1 MSDLDALETFRQE
14 VREFLEAEC
23 PATMR
28 GPADPT
34 GTMNWGGRKREF
46 FQPEEDGERWMQT
59 MAERGWTVPTWPKEY
74 GGGGLD
80 TAHARVLAQEM
91 ARIQAKP
98 PLTNLGITMLGPTLL
113 EYGNEEQKQEHLR
126 AIVEGRIRWCQ
137 GYSEPGAGSDLAS
150 LQTRCED
157 EGDHF
162 RINGQKIWTTYADKS
177 DWIFC
182 LVRTD
187 PDSPK
192 HEGISF
198 VLIDMDQPGV
208 TTTPIKLI
216 SGSSP
221 FCQTFFEDA
230 RAEKKDLVG
239 PLNGGWTIAKRL
251 LQFERMSIGGMDS
264 ARTRGPRRAT
274 LAELAKQ
281 QFGDQDGRLAE
292 PGLRDE
298 IAAFDIADHAMRST
312 MRRAADEARSGGEV
326 GTASSI
332 LKYIATENNKRRQEI
347 RVEILGMQGLGWEG
361 EGFEAEHLQ
370 TTRDWLRSKANSIE
384 GGTSEVQ
391 LNIIAKRVLGLP
403 D

>member
-1 MSDLDALETFRQE
+1 MSENNDQETFRGE
-14 VREFLEAEC
+14 VREFLEAHC
-23 PATMR
+23 PASMR
-28 GPADPT
+28 GAIDPLST
-34 GTMNWGGRKREF
+34 ANWGGRQREF
-46 FQPEEDGERWMQT
+46 LEPAEDGERWLNA

-80 TAHARVLAQEM
+80 ADQARVLGQELK
-91 ARIQAKP
+91 RIQAKP
-98 PLTNLGITMLGPTLL
+98 ALTNLGITMLGPTLL
-113 EYGNEEQKQEHLR
+113 EYGTEAQKQEHVR
-126 AIVEGRIRWCQ
+126 GIAEGKIRWCQ

-157 EGDHF
+157 MGDHF
-162 RINGQKIWTTYADKS
+162 RINGQKIWTSYADKS

-182 LVRTD
+182 LVRSD
-187 PDSPK
+187 PEASK

-208 TTTPIKLI
+208 TTSPIKLI

-251 LQFERMSIGGMDS
+251 LQFERQSIGGMNS
-264 ARTRGPRRAT
+264 ARGPKRAT
-274 LAELAKQ
+274 LDELAKEHV
-281 QFGDQDGRLAE
+281 GEADGRIADAA
-292 PGLRDE
+292 LRAKV
-298 IAAFDIADHAMRST
+298 AAFEIEAQALNST
-312 MRRAADEARSGGEV
+312 MRRTADEARSGNAV

-332 LKYIATENNKRRQEI
+332 FKYMSTESNKTRQEL
-347 RVEILGMQGLGWEG
+347 RLEIMGLYGLGWEG
-361 EGFEAEHLQ
+361 EGFAADELQ
-370 TTRDWLRSKANSIE
+370 ATRDWLRSKANSIE

>member
-1 MSDLDALETFRQE
+1 
-14 VREFLEAEC
+14 
-23 PATMR
+23 MR
-28 GPADPT
+28 GPADLTST
-34 GTMNWGGRKREF
+34 GNWGGRKREF
-46 FQPEEDGERWMQT
+46 FQPEQDGERWMNT
-59 MAERGWTVPTWPKEY
+59 MAECGWTVPTWPKEY

-80 TAHARVLAQEM
+80 TAHAGVLAQEM

-98 PLTNLGITMLGPTLL
+98 PLTSLGITMLGPTLL

-157 EGDHF
+157 MGDHF

-187 PDSPK
+187 PDAPK

-198 VLIDMDQPGV
+198 LLIDMDQPGV

-230 RAEKKDLVG
+230 RAEKKNLVG

-251 LQFERMSIGGMDS
+251 LQFERMLIGGMNT
-264 ARTRGPRRAT
+264 ARARGAQRST

-281 QFGDQDGRLAE
+281 HCGQQDGRLTDAS
-292 PGLRDE
+292 LRDQ
-298 IAAFDIADHAMRST
+298 IAAFEIEDQAMRST
-312 MRRAADEARSGGEV
+312 MRRAGDEARGGGDV

-332 LKYIATENNKRRQEI
+332 FKYLATENNKRRQEL
-347 RVEILGMQGLGWEG
+347 RLEILGMHGLGWEG
-361 EGFEAEHLQ
+361 EGFEADHLQ